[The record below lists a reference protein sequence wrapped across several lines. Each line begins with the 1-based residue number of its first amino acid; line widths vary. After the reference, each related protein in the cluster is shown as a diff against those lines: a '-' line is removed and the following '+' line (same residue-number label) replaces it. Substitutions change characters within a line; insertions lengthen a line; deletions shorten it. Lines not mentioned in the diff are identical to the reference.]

1 MADCSGRTC
10 GNHDTDEVKLMDKLQ
25 KLLTDAKFI
34 SALAVVIASVSA
46 VFGVDWTATGIEQ
59 WIAETVGII
68 TAFTGGLYALK
79 RVADQRSD

>member
-1 MADCSGRTC
+1 MADSYRRTDC
-10 GNHDTDEVKLMDKLQ
+10 NHAIDAGELMDKLQ

-59 WIAETVGII
+59 WIAEAVGIV